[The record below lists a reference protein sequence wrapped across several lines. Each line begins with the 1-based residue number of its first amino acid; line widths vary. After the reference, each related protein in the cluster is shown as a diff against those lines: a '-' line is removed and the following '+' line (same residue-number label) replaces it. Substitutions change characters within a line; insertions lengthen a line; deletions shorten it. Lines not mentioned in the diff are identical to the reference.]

1 MAKPKQ
7 TPNTNAIT
15 NTASSRWGNMSLN
28 TTSNQLHMNTG
39 LGNAIPITTAP
50 GTTLS
55 TGSYNTLLGGTSSY
69 YYTISN
75 GYIDYDIVEGY
86 INEPYYDIIQ
96 FCISNISTDTIFS
109 ETLETLD
116 ILKERRFTYT
126 SQFIGQAV
134 DIVALSKHKH
144 KESILK
150 TDKTYLTN
158 TLQHYKLVSTKEML
172 KEQIILDKIL
182 K

>member
-1 MAKPKQ
+1 MAKLR
-7 TPNTNAIT
+7 T
-15 NTASSRWGNMSLN
+15 GNVVYN
-28 TTSNQLHMNTG
+28 TTSNQLHLNTN
-39 LGNAIPITTAP
+39 LGNATISTTALP
-50 GTTLS
+50 TWGGS
-55 TGSYNTLLGGTSSY
+55 TGYVGTIAGNSHTNFN
-69 YYTISN
+69 YTVSN

-96 FCISNISTDTIFS
+96 FCILNISTDTLFT
-109 ETLETLD
+109 ETLEALD

-126 SQFIGQAV
+126 SQFTGQTI

-150 TDKTYLTN
+150 TDKTYLSS
-158 TLQHYKLVSTKEML
+158 TLMHYKLISTKEML
-172 KEQIILDKIL
+172 KEQIILDKVL

>member
-1 MAKPKQ
+1 MAKSIY
-7 TPNTNAIT
+7 NTNTLT
-15 NTASSRWGNMSLN
+15 NSSSRAGNVVFNSS
-28 TTSNQLHMNTG
+28 TNQLQLNTG
-39 LGNAIPITTAP
+39 LGNTIITTP
-50 GTTLS
+50 GTIGTN
-55 TGSYNTLLGGTSSY
+55 TYYNN
-69 YYTISN
+69 TINN

-116 ILKERRFTYT
+116 ILKDRRFSYT
-126 SQFIGQAV
+126 SQFVGQTV
-134 DIVALSKHKH
+134 DILALSKHKH

-158 TLQHYKLVSTKEML
+158 TLIHYKLVSNKEIL
-172 KEQIILDKIL
+172 KDQIILDKIL

>member
-1 MAKPKQ
+1 MAKLR
-7 TPNTNAIT
+7 T
-15 NTASSRWGNMSLN
+15 GNVVYN
-28 TTSNQLHMNTG
+28 TTSNQLHLNTNTNTN
-39 LGNAIPITTAP
+39 LGNATISTTA
-50 GTTLS
+50 GNSHT
-55 TGSYNTLLGGTSSY
+55 NFN
-69 YYTISN
+69 YTVSN

-96 FCISNISTDTIFS
+96 FCILNISTDTLFT
-109 ETLETLD
+109 ETLEALD

-126 SQFIGQAV
+126 SQFTGQTI

-150 TDKTYLTN
+150 TDKTYLSS
-158 TLQHYKLVSTKEML
+158 TLMHYKLISTKEML
-172 KEQIILDKIL
+172 KEQIILDKVL

>member
-1 MAKPKQ
+1 MAKPK
-7 TPNTNAIT
+7 PNTT
-15 NTASSRWGNMSLN
+15 RVGNMVYN

-39 LGNAIPITTAP
+39 ISGMGSLCNATIGSNNTSTNT
-50 GTTLS
+50 GVLS
-55 TGSYNTLLGGTSSY
+55 AGYNSTINNY
-69 YYTISN
+69 INYTVSN

-86 INEPYYDIIQ
+86 INESYYDVMQ
-96 FCISNISTDTIFS
+96 FCIANISTDTLFT

-126 SQFIGQAV
+126 SQFLGQTI

-150 TDKTYLTN
+150 TDKTYLAS
-158 TLQHYKLVSTKEML
+158 TLVHYKLIITKEIL

>member
-1 MAKPKQ
+1 MAKSIH
-7 TPNTNAIT
+7 NTNTLT
-15 NTASSRWGNMSLN
+15 NSSSRAGNVVFNSS
-28 TTSNQLHMNTG
+28 TNQLQLNTG
-39 LGNAIPITTAP
+39 LGNTIITTP
-50 GTTLS
+50 GTIGTIG
-55 TGSYNTLLGGTSSY
+55 TNTYYNH
-69 YYTISN
+69 TINN

-116 ILKERRFTYT
+116 ILKDRRFSYT
-126 SQFIGQAV
+126 SQFVGQTV
-134 DIVALSKHKH
+134 DILALSKHKH

-158 TLQHYKLVSTKEML
+158 TLIHYKLISNKEIL
-172 KEQIILDKIL
+172 KDQIILDKIL